1 MIRTLDII
9 LALSALIV
17 ISPVFLTLIV
27 ILRFTGE
34 GEIFYRQ
41 MRIGRQQK
49 VFYVL
54 KFATMLKNS
63 PSMGLGTITVQND
76 SRILPL
82 GHFLRK
88 TKINELPQLLNVILG
103 DMSLIGPRPLTK
115 ENFCYYSQDVQK
127 SISNVRPGL
136 SGIGSIFFRG
146 EENLLANASDKK
158 IFYSNIIAPYKGDL
172 EMWFVKNNSTMVY
185 FKIILVTI
193 VVILNPKSKLVA
205 YFFRDLPVPPKKLQD
220 IMEA

>member
-103 DMSLIGPRPLTK
+103 DMSLVGPRPLLM
-115 ENFCYYSQDVQK
+115 EYLPLYSTNQSRRHD
-127 SISNVRPGL
+127 IRPGIT
-136 SGIGSIFFRG
+136 GWAQVNGRNTIYWGDRFRYVIWYV
-146 EENLLANASDKK
+146 EDQSFILD
-158 IFYSNIIAPYKGDL
+158 
-172 EMWFVKNNSTMVY
+172 M
-185 FKIILVTI
+185 KIIWITI
-193 VVILNPKSKLVA
+193 KKVITREGVSANGEATMPKFTGNK
-205 YFFRDLPVPPKKLQD
+205 
-220 IMEA
+220 E